1 MLHAFKLF
9 ISSRRYLRLLKPYM
23 NTSDTLSQR
32 RRTMAESSPTSPR
45 RARSMSQPPF
55 LSSSSVRLTEELLCC
70 ICLEM
75 FSDPVSTPCGHN
87 FCRICLK
94 RYWDNSQI
102 YSCPCCK
109 ETFIKRP
116 ELKINTTLRE
126 ITLIFKEKSSQVKSD
141 KFSLRRSEVL
151 CDICDERKLKA
162 LKSCL
167 MCQTSYCETHLDLHE
182 KMTLK
187 KHKLLD
193 PVENIK
199 DYICEKHER
208 PLELFCRDDQT
219 CVCAFCTDGDH
230 KNHNTVPLEEESKEK
245 KTQLMKTQTD
255 IQQMIQKRIKK
266 IQEIKHSAEL
276 RKRSR
281 EQEKAA
287 SVELFS
293 DLIRSIER
301 CQTELLEMM
310 EQEQKVEEKQDKD
323 LITDLEQ
330 EITELKLRD
339 SELEKITHSED
350 HLHLVQIDP
359 SSLYRAPDM
368 KNWSEISMKTH
379 VSVETLRRAL
389 TQLQETL
396 NEKLTQTV
404 LMKMQQYAVD
414 VTLDPDTAHPKL
426 ALSEDRKQVR
436 DGDNQHKVPDNP
448 ERFDKCVCVLGKEG
462 FTSGRFYFEVQ
473 VKDKTEWDFGVVRES
488 VNRKGLITLS
498 PQNGFWAVMLR
509 NENEYSACAR
519 PPVSLCL
526 KVKPQKVG
534 VFVDYEEG
542 LVCFYDVESRSHI
555 YSFTAQTFTEKLFP
569 LFCPGLNAKGKNS
582 APLIISPVH
591 YKK

>member
-1 MLHAFKLF
+1 
-9 ISSRRYLRLLKPYM
+9 
-23 NTSDTLSQR
+23 
-32 RRTMAESSPTSPR
+32 MAESSPTSPKPR
-45 RARSMSQPPF
+45 RTRRKSMDEHPN
-55 LSSSSVRLTEELLCC
+55 LSSSSVSLSEELQCC
-70 ICLEM
+70 ICLDVL
-75 FSDPVSTPCGHN
+75 SDPVSTPCGHN

-94 RYWDNSQI
+94 QYWDNSQI
-102 YSCPCCK
+102 YSCPYCK
-109 ETFIKRP
+109 KTFSKRP
-116 ELKINTTLRE
+116 ELNINTALRQL
-126 ITLIFKEKSSQVKSD
+126 TLIFKEK
-141 KFSLRRSEVL
+141 FSLRRFEVL
-151 CDICDERKLKA
+151 CDVCELKA

-167 MCQTSYCETHLDLHE
+167 MCQTSYCKTHLEPHQRVLN
-182 KMTLK
+182 LK
-187 KHKLLD
+187 KHKLMD

-219 CVCAFCTDGDH
+219 CVCVFCTDGDH
-230 KNHNTVPLEEESKEK
+230 KNHNTVPLEDESKEK

-266 IQEIKHSAEL
+266 IQDIKHSAEL

-310 EQEQKVEEKQDKD
+310 EEEQKAEEKQDED
-323 LITDLEQ
+323 LIKDLEQ
-330 EITELKLRD
+330 EITDLKWRD

-350 HLHLVQIDP
+350 HLHLIQIDS
-359 SSLYRAPDM
+359 SSLYRALDM
-368 KNWSEISMKTH
+368 KNWSEISMKPH

-396 NEKLTQTV
+396 NEKLNQTV

-414 VTLDPDTAHPKL
+414 VTLDPDTAHPEL
-426 ALSEDRKQVR
+426 ILSEDRKQVKH
-436 DGDNQHKVPDNP
+436 GDIRHKLPDNP
-448 ERFDKCVCVLGKEG
+448 ERFDYCVSVLGKEG

-473 VKDKTEWDFGVVRES
+473 VKDKTEWTLGVVRES
-488 VNRKGLITLS
+488 VNRKGKITMT
-498 PQNGFWAVMLR
+498 PQNGFWTVCLR
-509 NENEYSACAR
+509 NENEYLACAD

-555 YSFTAQTFTEKLFP
+555 YSYTAQTFTEKLFP
-569 LFCPGLNAKGKNS
+569 YFSPYLNDGGKNS

-591 YKK
+591 YNK

>member
-1 MLHAFKLF
+1 
-9 ISSRRYLRLLKPYM
+9 
-23 NTSDTLSQR
+23 
-32 RRTMAESSPTSPR
+32 MAESLPTSPKRTR
-45 RARSMSQPPF
+45 RKSMSPPPY
-55 LSSSSVRLTEELLCC
+55 LSSSSVSLSEELQCC
-70 ICLEM
+70 VCLDVL
-75 FSDPVSTPCGHN
+75 SDPVSTPCGHN

-94 RYWDNSQI
+94 QCWHNSQI
-102 YSCPCCK
+102 YSCPYCK
-109 ETFIKRP
+109 ETFSKRP
-116 ELKINTTLRE
+116 ELNINTTLRE
-126 ITLIFKEKSSQVKSD
+126 ITQIFKK
-141 KFSLRRSEVL
+141 KFRLRRSEVL

-167 MCQTSYCETHLDLHE
+167 MCQASYCETHLDLHE
-182 KMTLK
+182 KMSLK

-219 CVCAFCTDGDH
+219 RVCVFCAFGDH

-266 IQEIKHSAEL
+266 IQDIKHSAEL

-310 EQEQKVEEKQDKD
+310 EEEQKAAEKQDED
-323 LITDLEQ
+323 LIKDLEQ
-330 EITELKLRD
+330 EITDLKWRD
-339 SELEKITHSED
+339 SELLEKITHSKD
-350 HLHLVQIDP
+350 HLYLIQIYS

-404 LMKMQQYAVD
+404 LVKMQQYAVD
-414 VTLDPDTAHPKL
+414 VTLDPDTAHPDL
-426 ALSEDRKQVR
+426 ILSEDRKQVR
-436 DGDNQHKVPDNP
+436 TEDIRHELPDNP
-448 ERFDKCVCVLGKEG
+448 ERFDLCVCVLGKEG
-462 FTSGRFYFEVQ
+462 LSSGRFYFEVQ
-473 VKDKTEWDFGVVRES
+473 VKDKTKWILGVVRES
-488 VNRKGLITLS
+488 VNRKGSITVS
-498 PQNGFWAVMLR
+498 PEDGHWTVILR
-509 NENEYSACAR
+509 DENEYEALDDPS
-519 PPVSLCL
+519 VSLCL

-555 YSFTAQTFTEKLFP
+555 YSYTAQTFTEKLFP
-569 LFCPGLNAKGKNS
+569 FFSPCVNDEGKNS

-591 YKK
+591 YNK

>member
-1 MLHAFKLF
+1 
-9 ISSRRYLRLLKPYM
+9 
-23 NTSDTLSQR
+23 
-32 RRTMAESSPTSPR
+32 MAESSSTSPKPR
-45 RARSMSQPPF
+45 RTRRNSMSPPPS
-55 LSSSSVRLTEELLCC
+55 LSSSSVSLSEELQCC
-70 ICLEM
+70 VCLDV

-94 RYWDNSQI
+94 QYWDNSQI
-102 YSCPCCK
+102 YSCPYCK
-109 ETFIKRP
+109 ETFSKRP

-126 ITLIFKEKSSQVKSD
+126 ITLIFKE

-167 MCQTSYCETHLDLHE
+167 MCQTSYCQTHLDLHE
-182 KMTLK
+182 KMSLK
-187 KHKLLD
+187 KHKLMD

-219 CVCAFCTDGDH
+219 CVCVFCTDGDH

-266 IQEIKHSAEL
+266 IQDIKHSAEL

-301 CQTELLEMM
+301 YQTELLEMM
-310 EQEQKVEEKQDKD
+310 EEEQKAAEKQDED
-323 LITDLEQ
+323 LIKDLEQ
-330 EITELKLRD
+330 EITELKWRD

-350 HLHLVQIDP
+350 HLHLIQIDS
-359 SSLYRAPDM
+359 SSLYRPLDM

-404 LMKMQQYAVD
+404 LMMQQYAVD
-414 VTLDPDTAHPKL
+414 VTLDPDTAHPNL
-426 ALSEDRKQVR
+426 ILSRDRKQVR
-436 DGDNQHKVPDNP
+436 DGDIRHKLPDNP
-448 ERFDKCVCVLGKEG
+448 ERFDSCVSVLGKEG

-473 VKDKTEWDFGVVRES
+473 VKDKTKWNLGVARES
-488 VNRKGLITLS
+488 INRKRPIRLT
-498 PQNGFWAVMLR
+498 PQDGFWTVWLR
-509 NENEYSACAR
+509 NENEYLACEDPA
-519 PPVSLCL
+519 VSLFL

-569 LFCPGLNAKGKNS
+569 YFCPCPNDKGKNS

-591 YKK
+591 YNK